1 MLAACMA
8 AVLCLAVLLTAGGA
22 SRAAPSPTG
31 FRTNVANAILI
42 DPHSDSILFEKNA
55 DQPIEPASLAK
66 LMTLEYVFHEIT
78 EGRLKLDDQ
87 FTISENAWRKG
98 GAPSRGSTMFAP
110 IHSQVSLDNLI
121 RGIIIDSAN
130 DACMAIA
137 EKLAGSEDAFGALL
151 TKRAREIG
159 LEHST
164 FTNST
169 GYSDPGLRMTVRDI
183 AELSRHIMQAYPDFY
198 RYFAQHDFTWNKIRQ
213 QNRNP
218 LLGMGIGADGL
229 KTGESDEDGFAL
241 AGSAVQDDLRLIIVI
256 SGAKTDKERA
266 EEARKLLDWGFH
278 SFAIRTLFGKGQ
290 TIAEAKVFGGNRS
303 YVPLIGS
310 GAIRVMVPRN
320 GEEPLTAR
328 IDYTGPVP
336 APISKGQKIGALK
349 VWRGANLALDVP
361 VMAAQDV
368 GPGSMSQRAIDGAT
382 ELVIGLLRAGIS
394 RL

>member
-1 MLAACMA
+1 MGAACTA
-8 AVLCLAVLLTAGGA
+8 AVLCLALLLSGGAA

-42 DPHSDSILFEKNA
+42 EPHSDSILFEKNA
-55 DQPIEPASLAK
+55 DEPIEPASLAK
-66 LMTLEYVFHEIT
+66 LMTLEYVFHEIK

-98 GAPSRGSTMFAP
+98 GAPSHGSTMFAP

-137 EKLAGSEDAFGALL
+137 EKLAGSEEAFGALL

-169 GYSDPGLRMTVRDI
+169 GYSDPGLRMTVHDI

-198 RYFAQHDFTWNKIRQ
+198 RYFAERDFTWNKIRQ

-229 KTGESDEDGFAL
+229 KTGESDEGGFAL

-278 SFAIRTLFGKGQ
+278 SFEIRTLFGKGQ

-303 YVPLIGS
+303 YVPLTGS

-349 VWRGANLALDVP
+349 VWRGNNLALDVP

-368 GPGSMSQRAIDGAT
+368 GMGSMSQRAIDGAT
-382 ELVIGLLRAGIS
+382 ELVIGLFRAGIS